1 MNPEEVAF
9 FTVIFLSLIIGILA
23 GVSLGIFN
31 QYQTEKEL
39 QEELDMFKK
48 LYDNQTEK
56 KDEDH

>member
-56 KDEDH
+56 KDEDY

>member
-31 QYQTEKEL
+31 QYQTEKDL
-39 QEELDMFKK
+39 QEELEMFKK

-56 KDEDH
+56 KDEDY

>member
-9 FTVIFLSLIIGILA
+9 FTVIFLSLILGILA

-31 QYQTEKEL
+31 QYQTEKDL
-39 QEELDMFKK
+39 QEELEMFKK

-56 KDEDH
+56 KDEDY